1 VKTIVNFWQSLFH
14 IPPIPTELIRAKA
27 YEIWKAQG
35 GGESDP
41 DANWEAAI
49 AQVEWEQKV
58 SRRNFILELLRIIIT
73 SLSTT
78 ATIFGGII
86 LFLNFSQGENRLI
99 TERYTRSIEQLG
111 NPSET
116 IRIGGIYALERI
128 ANDSPRDRWTIM
140 EVLSS
145 FIRSKQGIK
154 GKDTSQASAISTD
167 AQAALTAIKRRQIV
181 QEPEEKIID
190 LSLTNLRQ
198 ADLFKANL
206 NRVKLTNTILAE
218 ADLRQ
223 AQMMDANLMNVNLT
237 GANLL
242 GAKLDRSHL
251 VQANLSNSNLSQGRL
266 SEVNLNKANL
276 SGAFLDGIWLDR
288 ASLAKT
294 NCTGSVLINANLRE
308 ANFKGANLSKANFNG
323 ADLTRVDLTGANL
336 NKTDFRQV
344 KNLLPSQI
352 LKSNNWK
359 LAIYDEDFYRQL
371 VAIENVSHPISPGVG
386 T

>member
-14 IPPIPTELIRAKA
+14 LPPIPPEVVRAKA

-35 GGESDP
+35 GGEHEP

-49 AQVEWEQKV
+49 AQLEWEQKV
-58 SRRNFILELLRIIIT
+58 SRRNFILELLRIMIT

-111 NPSET
+111 NASET

-128 ANDSPRDRWTIM
+128 ANDSARDRWTIM

-145 FIRSKQGIK
+145 FIRGKQGIK
-154 GKDTSQASAISTD
+154 GKDTSQTSPISTD
-167 AQAALTAIKRRQIV
+167 AQAALTAIKRRNIIG
-181 QEPEEKIID
+181 EPEDKIID
-190 LSLTNLRQ
+190 LSLTNLRE
-198 ADLFKANL
+198 ADLFKAKF
-206 NRVKLTNTILAE
+206 NRVKLTSSILAQ

-223 AQMMDANLMNVNLT
+223 AQLIEANMMNVNLT
-237 GANLL
+237 GANLS
-242 GAKLDRSHL
+242 GAKLDRAHL
-251 VQANLSNSNLSQGRL
+251 VQANLSNSNLSQARL
-266 SEVNLNKANL
+266 SSVNLNKANF
-276 SGAFLDGIWLDR
+276 SGAFLDSISLDR

-294 NCTGSVLINANLRE
+294 NFTEAVVINANLRD
-308 ANFKGANLSKANFNG
+308 ANFKGANLSRANFTG
-323 ADLTRVDLTGANL
+323 ADLTRVDFSEANL
-336 NKTDFRQV
+336 NKTNFRQV

-352 LKSNNWK
+352 IKANNWK
-359 LAIYDEDFYRQL
+359 LAVYDEDFYLQL
-371 VAIENVSHPISPGVG
+371 EAISKIVISS
-386 T
+386 